1 MDHSMT
7 HEEWRTFNHDK
18 KKFKSLAENRYY
30 CYCGHSVVINPKET
44 RVLCTH
50 CGHSVVINPKE
61 TRVLCTHCGHWVYKD
76 KQKYFKERLRGY
88 INGS

>member
-30 CYCGHSVVINPKET
+30 CYCGH
-44 RVLCTH
+44 
-50 CGHSVVINPKE
+50 
-61 TRVLCTHCGHWVYKD
+61 WVYKD

>member
-7 HEEWRTFNHDK
+7 RDEWRTFKYDE
-18 KKFKSLAENRYY
+18 KKFDSLAENRYY

-44 RVLCTH
+44 RVLCTY
-50 CGHSVVINPKE
+50 
-61 TRVLCTHCGHWVYKD
+61 CGHWVYKD

-88 INGS
+88 INENTIK

>member
-44 RVLCTH
+44 RVLCTY
-50 CGHSVVINPKE
+50 
-61 TRVLCTHCGHWVYKD
+61 CGHWVYKD